1 MSQLYLILSFLTIPS
16 SLLTSW
22 TPQSRRTDVPEI
34 EDGWTSLLTSSR
46 DGRFLSSDEK
56 TGGWTSLGS
65 GASPQSRKTDIPEIQ
80 DGWTSLITSSRE
92 GRLLSSDEKT
102 GGWTSLLTDHQADS
116 GGEKAAKI
124 IATSQNKPEDDKEE
138 TGPEEKQFLG
148 FGLPSYVPGQAGYY
162 NPGQIYQVPSNSD
175 ITKDVFSLPHGLPD
189 ITGLNNHNTFPHSVL
204 GIKLPTI
211 FNSNLPIHAAANP
224 LSGAIN
230 PNLSNNPP
238 RFPPQRP
245 NFPTPEFL
253 PFPPIGPSNRPEN
266 TAGTTTRPPTTKK
279 QPQKGNEL
287 QKPPH
292 VPNTR
297 PVRNKRKKK
306 KHTTTTDAS
315 TIYDDVF
322 DQQTEVYDDNFIHD
336 EADSFAGLKPF
347 EEIDLPQSEPT
358 KNPSK
363 FSSKPLQ
370 QLQDIQPFP
379 GEITPSDVKGRL
391 GSLDEILGNLHISS
405 PGCQRR
411 LICHLA
417 KDPEK
422 FTPLSHLVLDHLE
435 LQGLEGG
442 EAALS
447 RDDNSAHMARY
458 LDLLQAVEAGRH
470 RLCYKYSDVC
480 QYKGEDMI
488 NSLGLRAWKL
498 MYRVLTMKALANR
511 EGNIF

>member
-1 MSQLYLILSFLTIPS
+1 MSQLYLILLFLTIPS

-22 TPQSRRTDVPEI
+22 TSLGSGGSPQSWKTDVPELQ
-34 EDGWTSLLTSSR
+34 DGWTSLL
-46 DGRFLSSDEK
+46 
-56 TGGWTSLGS
+56 
-65 GASPQSRKTDIPEIQ
+65 A
-80 DGWTSLITSSRE
+80 SSRE
-92 GRLLSSDEKT
+92 GRLLRSDDKT
-102 GGWTSLLTDHQADS
+102 WGWTSLLKTNDEIDS
-116 GGEKAAKI
+116 GDEKDAKI
-124 IATSQNKPEDDKEE
+124 IATSNNKKEE
-138 TGPEEKQFLG
+138 SGPEEKQFAG

-189 ITGLNNHNTFPHSVL
+189 ITGLNNHKPANNHNTFPHSVL

-322 DQQTEVYDDNFIHD
+322 DQQTEVYDDTFIHD

-458 LDLLQAVEAGRH
+458 LDLLQSVEAGKH

-511 EGNIF
+511 EGNTF